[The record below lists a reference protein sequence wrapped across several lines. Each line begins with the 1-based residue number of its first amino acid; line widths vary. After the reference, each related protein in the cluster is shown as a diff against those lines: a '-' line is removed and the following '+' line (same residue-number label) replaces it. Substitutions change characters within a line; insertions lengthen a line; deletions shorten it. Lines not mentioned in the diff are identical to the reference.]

1 MYFKTLNTGKELV
14 KYIKDDEVVIG
25 YLSTSTELV

>member
-14 KYIKDDEVVIG
+14 KYNEDDEIVIG